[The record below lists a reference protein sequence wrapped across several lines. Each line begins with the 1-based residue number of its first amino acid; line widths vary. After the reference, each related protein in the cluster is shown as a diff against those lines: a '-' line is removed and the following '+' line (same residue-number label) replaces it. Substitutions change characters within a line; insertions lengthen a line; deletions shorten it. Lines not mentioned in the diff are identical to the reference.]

1 MKTITN
7 KKFIIQWPT
16 QIEGE
21 VSIAGAKNSALPIL
35 AATLLSSEII
45 ELRNIPK
52 LSDIISML
60 EAISYL
66 GTKVCLN
73 ENDAISVDGQKNVSK
88 PLLAQLTKKTRASIL
103 LLGPLLA
110 RFGTATIA
118 LPGGCD
124 FGQRPIDL
132 HLDGLEKLGATI
144 DSTNGVITATAP
156 NGLKGCSIHLKKPSV
171 GATENLIMAATL
183 AKGVTVIE
191 NIAQEPEI
199 HDLVELLKKMGADI
213 HFITMNSVRI
223 TGVKKLSGCSH
234 TIIGDRLEAGTYL
247 IAAAATQG
255 QVSIKNINPKHL
267 EYVIEKLIEC
277 GATITTSDDSISLLM
292 SKRPRAV
299 NITTMPYPGFP
310 TDLQAL
316 WLALNSIA
324 TGDSEVIDTIY
335 ESRMAHV
342 LELGRMGAN
351 LTQDKNKIT
360 ISGIPQLSATDV
372 YASDIRASA
381 SLVIAALCAS
391 GNTHIHNTDYIDRGY
406 VSLEEKLRKIGARI
420 HRTHD

>member
-7 KKFIIQWPT
+7 KKFIIQGPT
-16 QIEGE
+16 QIEGDIP
-21 VSIAGAKNSALPIL
+21 IAGAKNSALPIL
-35 AATLLSSEII
+35 AATLLSSEAI
-45 ELRNIPK
+45 ELSNIPK

-66 GTKVCLN
+66 GAKVCLN
-73 ENDAISVDGQKNVSK
+73 ENDSISIDGQNNGTK
-88 PLLAQLTKKTRASIL
+88 PILAQLTKKTRASIL

-132 HLDGLEKLGATI
+132 HLDGLEKLGASI
-144 DSTNGVITATAP
+144 ESVNGVITATAP
-156 NGLKGCSIHLKKPSV
+156 DGLRGCKIQLKKPSV

-183 AKGVTVIE
+183 AKGETIID

-199 HDLVELLKKMGADI
+199 HDLVELLQKMGAKI
-213 HFITMNSVRI
+213 RFISVDSVSI
-223 TGVKKLSGCSH
+223 TGVNKLSGCSH
-234 TIIGDRLEAGTYL
+234 KIIGDRLEAGTYL

-255 QVSIKNINPKHL
+255 QVSIKDINPKHL

-277 GATITTSDDSISLLM
+277 GATITTSDNSISLLM
-292 SKRPRAV
+292 SKRPQAV

-316 WLALNSIA
+316 WLALNSVA
-324 TGDSEVIDTIY
+324 TGNSEVTDTIY

-342 LELGRMGAN
+342 TELKRMGAS
-351 LTQDKNKIT
+351 LIQDKNKIS
-360 ISGIPQLSATDV
+360 IMGVSQLTGTDV

-391 GNTHIHNTDYIDRGY
+391 GKTHIHNTDYIDRGY

-420 HRTHD
+420 HRTHE